1 MVSKIKCIL
10 LDDELLGLK
19 YLKMLCEQLPEID
32 IVAAYDNP
40 LIFLEEQGS
49 LDYQLVILDI
59 NMPEMDGLGVA
70 QLLPNKGIIFSTA
83 YKEYAVE
90 AFDIDAIDYL
100 TKPIKKERLQKA
112 IQKAIRLLDKEE
124 KVDFLTV
131 NTNKGKTIL
140 QFDSVLLVTTSV
152 TDPRDK
158 VVWLDNHTQLVIK
171 NMSLDKLIEQLP
183 KKRFC
188 RINKS
193 DILALKAVNF
203 FSYDEITTTLLGE
216 NGKPIMVTLGA
227 AFKTDFLAMM

>member
-19 YLKMLCEQLPEID
+19 YLKMLCEQLPEVEV
-32 IVAAYDNP
+32 VASYNNP
-40 LIFLEEQGS
+40 LLFLEEQAG

-112 IQKAIRLLDKEE
+112 IHKAMRLLDKEE
-124 KVDFLTV
+124 RVDFLTV
-131 NTNKGKTIL
+131 NTNKGKAIL
-140 QFDSVLLVTTSV
+140 QFDSILLVTTSV

-158 VVWLDNHTQLVIK
+158 VVWLDNQTQLTIK

-183 KKRFC
+183 KKKFC

-193 DILALKAVNF
+193 EILALRAVNF
-203 FSYDEITTTLLGE
+203 FSYDEITTTLMGD
-216 NGKPIMVTLGA
+216 NSKPIMVTLGA

>member
-19 YLKMLCEQLPEID
+19 YLKMLCEQLPEVEV
-32 IVAAYDNP
+32 VASYNNP
-40 LIFLEEQGS
+40 LLFLEEQAG

-112 IQKAIRLLDKEE
+112 IHKAMRLLDKEE
-124 KVDFLTV
+124 RVDFLTV
-131 NTNKGKTIL
+131 NTNKGKAIL
-140 QFDSVLLVTTSV
+140 QFDSILLVTTSV

-158 VVWLDNHTQLVIK
+158 VVWLDNQTQLTIK

-193 DILALKAVNF
+193 EILALRAVNF
-203 FSYDEITTTLLGE
+203 FSYDEITTTLMGD
-216 NGKPIMVTLGA
+216 NSKPIMVTLGA